1 MKRKHLTLLILLS
14 LVLVSCT
21 GWTSETDEQLVCDMS
36 RTELLFDILVYS
48 LLANLIIGKK

>member
-1 MKRKHLTLLILLS
+1 MKRKHLTLLIVLS

-21 GWTSETDEQLVCDMS
+21 GWTSETDGQLVCDMS